1 MSVGI
6 ISKGIGSTKE
16 YIYRGF
22 QQLPIVLASTSLV
35 YTVASGSLAHMGIF
49 LGMSAI
55 IPFYTFA
62 FQSLLTALMNA
73 IPAMAGTVFWK
84 RAGGDICNIIPSR
97 NREPLSYF
105 DQNPLGGGAVPS
117 YWLMGISYFIGYA
130 ISNAAD
136 SLLTPAENGASDVQ
150 KEKRNT
156 QAIFIL
162 ITTCV
167 FSFMVLGMRLYFA
180 RGCEG
185 AGTGGIIISLV
196 AALGAASIGYG
207 MYTLSRACGA
217 RSSDLFGVL
226 SQILPVSSTSPHP
239 IVCTADTDDG
249 VKKGDNSHLEYDS
262 SKSQQSNSCPRGN
275 C

>member
-16 YIYRGF
+16 YVYRGF

-35 YTVASGSLAHMGIF
+35 YTIASGSLAHLGIF
-49 LGMSAI
+49 LGMSTI
-55 IPFYTFA
+55 IPLYTFA
-62 FQSLLTALMNA
+62 FQRLLTALMTA
-73 IPAMAGTVFWK
+73 AAPATTFWK
-84 RAGGDICNIIPSR
+84 RAGGDVCHIIPSR
-97 NREPLSYF
+97 HKEPLSYF

-136 SLLTPAENGASDVQ
+136 SLLTPAENGSSDIQ

-167 FSFMVLGMRLYFA
+167 FSLMVLGMRIYFA

-185 AGTGGIIISLV
+185 AGNGGLAISFV
-196 AALGAASIGYG
+196 AAVGAASIGYG
-207 MYTLSRACGA
+207 MYRLSRACGA

-239 IVCTADTDDG
+239 VVCTADTDDG
-249 VKKGDNSHLEYDS
+249 VKKGNNSHVEYDS
-262 SKSQQSNSCPRGN
+262 SQAQPSSSCPRGN